1 MPIEKETEEVKQEVV
16 IKVPEQPKTSEEPL
30 DTSAE
35 FTVVQEAPDQAPTEE
50 TETKVVVDKK
60 KKPKTRKPDQPDE
73 VEAKVTLEK
82 PTKDVTEESI
92 KLPVSKDIPTEEAE
106 DEVSIKKHIPVEDRD
121 VESPKEEVTISL
133 KKRKKPAQQP
143 ESEQSEAEIT
153 IKKTTKPDEQTLTSP
168 AEEEVKFTIPKA
180 PKISEESADAE
191 VSLKQYIPDEP
202 LEEESEEHKDEPKP
216 TQTEVTES
224 EVTIKKRAPKK
235 KKELP
240 TDVSVKPK
248 PTEEDVEAD
257 VKLMPKETKEPDK
270 GEDEV
275 TIKKH
280 VPVEE
285 DEESEKIDSKPT
297 TKADEEKH
305 VDKEKEEQKPPKT
318 EESETEVTIKKPIP
332 KKKKEQ
338 SPEMALPP
346 KHKEEDVEAEV
357 KLPPKEAK
365 VPDEGE
371 DQVTIK
377 KHVPVAEDDES
388 EKPTTQLTTET
399 EVEENLKLV
408 PKKGISLDEGN
419 DAVTIKKHVPVE
431 DDETPTEFTIKPT
444 PQTENV
450 EAELPSEKLPEEGKD
465 EVTVKKHVPV
475 EIEEIAEETIVKP
488 TPKAKEV
495 EENFKITPKK
505 DQLPEEGEDDI
516 TIKKFVPSPEDDETE
531 DETILTIPKPKDEQ
545 ETEVVIKKSKK
556 HPKKVEEGEDEV
568 KIKKHVPVS
577 SEEEDT
583 VTIKKPTEDEVD
595 ETFKTKKPIKIPNE
609 EEEDEVSIKKY
620 VPMEED
626 EAEVFRK
633 KPAKPE
639 ETPEEV
645 ETQVTIKKPTKDEV
659 DETFKTK
666 KPTRVPT
673 EEEEDELSIKKY
685 IPVEEDETEVFIKKP
700 TKPEEAPKE
709 VETQVTIKRDKS
721 PVQEEAEVK
730 ITKKTKSKKPPVEE
744 AADELTVQKLKPVRK
759 PSLPQEEEKE
769 EDIPSVTFKPRV
781 SKTKEDVEQE
791 FRISLDSYAEEE
803 INLSSKIKLK
813 KPKRQPTFGEEAAE
827 ESLKIIEEVESEG
840 PAIEEIIDE
849 GSDAEELPLDD
860 DEVSESFHVAFK
872 RKPSRKYSVV
882 HEDEEDVSLS
892 IKKPHKQEDYEAA
905 EIDIKIKPKRRD
917 SVSLSED
924 VSLSITK
931 EKEVEKITIIH
942 EEEVQKGDV
951 YYSVTFYDAEA
962 DQACDLVEGERVYV
976 VETQGEWWFVKKH
989 LSEDSGWV
997 PANILMDEPQYIQF
1011 VQRKLNEKID
1021 KLPVL
1026 EKPKSSEQPR
1036 APKFL
1041 EKLKPITT
1049 HDGFSV
1055 VFQCKVEGYPRPQI
1069 TWFRQTHI
1077 IKESIDFQ
1085 MYYTEENVATL
1096 VISEV
1101 FPEDA
1106 GTFTCVAKNSA
1117 GFASSTAELTVEGPL
1132 SSHGS
1137 DRTHSISRK
1146 SLSRTSSLAD
1156 ILEGMPPVFAKK
1168 PKTQSVPEE
1177 TDVTIDAVLAAI
1189 PEPDIKWYRNGK
1201 KVTTKENITISTT
1214 SENYIYTTTIK
1225 ITKIKKKQ
1233 EGRYKIVAKNS
1244 EGHATAEFTLRVRT
1258 SEKEAPEIVEP
1269 LQSTTIRKGE
1279 TATLTTTIVGNPEPA
1294 IQWFKND
1301 KPLEALSPRR
1311 NGDTYTVIIKDA
1323 TTSDTG
1329 EYTVK
1334 ANNSLGSAITSAF
1347 LTVQEFPDNA
1357 EPPLFVKRFEEQNIP
1372 EKTPLI
1378 LRAKVTGNPI
1388 PEVTWLLN
1396 NQPLESSERVRI
1408 LYDLENIE
1416 LTIKETNSELDSGI
1430 YKCVATNSMG
1440 RASHGAPVNVEV
1452 DTVKFTKKLQKSYK
1466 NFERETIE
1474 LECETSHSVR
1484 TKWWYNGTEIS
1495 GMDHRVVIHDGR
1507 THKLIIKN
1515 VSKNDEGNYKCTV
1528 KNQKTET
1535 IVEVD
1540 QRKLE
1545 FVKKLQDLEITEKDN
1560 AILEVEITSDT
1571 ADVVWLKDGVPI
1583 TDIDDKF
1590 ETEKDRGVRKL
1601 LIRSTSIHDE
1611 GEYSCQLV
1619 DEECKADVTVIELPP
1634 EIITPLQDKT
1644 VTKGEKAVFEIE
1656 LSKGD
1661 ALAKWYKDGKEI
1673 QFSEHIQLAIDGKTQ
1688 KLKIYKSD
1696 RDDQGTYT
1704 CKVGKQSSS
1713 ATLTVNIPSC
1723 EWIKPLPEETVVPIN
1738 TDAEFEV
1745 ELSKEDAEVTW
1756 WKKDTK
1762 IESSSR
1768 YTITKSK
1775 TYRKLVVHQVTMED
1789 QYEYTCT
1796 VEKYSLKTSS
1806 KLKVGDRP
1814 SPPRGPLEVSGMTAQ
1829 SFTIQW
1835 QPPENDGNSEILE
1848 YIIESKDMKLKRD
1861 FKKIGATKGSI
1872 TDFAVSELKKDHG
1885 YKFKI
1890 YARNAVGISDPYCPD
1905 ETVIAGSRIRI
1916 EYHFAK
1922 TDETMYCLL
1931 GIFPPAKAIHKSE

>member
-1 MPIEKETEEVKQEVV
+1 
-16 IKVPEQPKTSEEPL
+16 
-30 DTSAE
+30 
-35 FTVVQEAPDQAPTEE
+35 
-50 TETKVVVDKK
+50 
-60 KKPKTRKPDQPDE
+60 
-73 VEAKVTLEK
+73 
-82 PTKDVTEESI
+82 
-92 KLPVSKDIPTEEAE
+92 
-106 DEVSIKKHIPVEDRD
+106 
-121 VESPKEEVTISL
+121 
-133 KKRKKPAQQP
+133 
-143 ESEQSEAEIT
+143 
-153 IKKTTKPDEQTLTSP
+153 
-168 AEEEVKFTIPKA
+168 
-180 PKISEESADAE
+180 
-191 VSLKQYIPDEP
+191 
-202 LEEESEEHKDEPKP
+202 
-216 TQTEVTES
+216 
-224 EVTIKKRAPKK
+224 
-235 KKELP
+235 
-240 TDVSVKPK
+240 
-248 PTEEDVEAD
+248 
-257 VKLMPKETKEPDK
+257 
-270 GEDEV
+270 
-275 TIKKH
+275 
-280 VPVEE
+280 
-285 DEESEKIDSKPT
+285 
-297 TKADEEKH
+297 
-305 VDKEKEEQKPPKT
+305 
-318 EESETEVTIKKPIP
+318 
-332 KKKKEQ
+332 
-338 SPEMALPP
+338 
-346 KHKEEDVEAEV
+346 
-357 KLPPKEAK
+357 
-365 VPDEGE
+365 
-371 DQVTIK
+371 
-377 KHVPVAEDDES
+377 
-388 EKPTTQLTTET
+388 
-399 EVEENLKLV
+399 
-408 PKKGISLDEGN
+408 
-419 DAVTIKKHVPVE
+419 
-431 DDETPTEFTIKPT
+431 
-444 PQTENV
+444 
-450 EAELPSEKLPEEGKD
+450 
-465 EVTVKKHVPV
+465 
-475 EIEEIAEETIVKP
+475 
-488 TPKAKEV
+488 
-495 EENFKITPKK
+495 
-505 DQLPEEGEDDI
+505 
-516 TIKKFVPSPEDDETE
+516 
-531 DETILTIPKPKDEQ
+531 
-545 ETEVVIKKSKK
+545 
-556 HPKKVEEGEDEV
+556 
-568 KIKKHVPVS
+568 
-577 SEEEDT
+577 
-583 VTIKKPTEDEVD
+583 
-595 ETFKTKKPIKIPNE
+595 
-609 EEEDEVSIKKY
+609 
-620 VPMEED
+620 
-626 EAEVFRK
+626 
-633 KPAKPE
+633 
-639 ETPEEV
+639 
-645 ETQVTIKKPTKDEV
+645 
-659 DETFKTK
+659 
-666 KPTRVPT
+666 
-673 EEEEDELSIKKY
+673 
-685 IPVEEDETEVFIKKP
+685 
-700 TKPEEAPKE
+700 
-709 VETQVTIKRDKS
+709 
-721 PVQEEAEVK
+721 
-730 ITKKTKSKKPPVEE
+730 
-744 AADELTVQKLKPVRK
+744 
-759 PSLPQEEEKE
+759 
-769 EDIPSVTFKPRV
+769 
-781 SKTKEDVEQE
+781 
-791 FRISLDSYAEEE
+791 
-803 INLSSKIKLK
+803 
-813 KPKRQPTFGEEAAE
+813 
-827 ESLKIIEEVESEG
+827 
-840 PAIEEIIDE
+840 
-849 GSDAEELPLDD
+849 
-860 DEVSESFHVAFK
+860 
-872 RKPSRKYSVV
+872 
-882 HEDEEDVSLS
+882 
-892 IKKPHKQEDYEAA
+892 
-905 EIDIKIKPKRRD
+905 
-917 SVSLSED
+917 
-924 VSLSITK
+924 
-931 EKEVEKITIIH
+931 
-942 EEEVQKGDV
+942 
-951 YYSVTFYDAEA
+951 
-962 DQACDLVEGERVYV
+962 
-976 VETQGEWWFVKKH
+976 
-989 LSEDSGWV
+989 
-997 PANILMDEPQYIQF
+997 
-1011 VQRKLNEKID
+1011 
-1021 KLPVL
+1021 
-1026 EKPKSSEQPR
+1026 
-1036 APKFL
+1036 
-1041 EKLKPITT
+1041 
-1049 HDGFSV
+1049 
-1055 VFQCKVEGYPRPQI
+1055 
-1069 TWFRQTHI
+1069 
-1077 IKESIDFQ
+1077 
-1085 MYYTEENVATL
+1085 
-1096 VISEV
+1096 
-1101 FPEDA
+1101 
-1106 GTFTCVAKNSA
+1106 
-1117 GFASSTAELTVEGPL
+1117 
-1132 SSHGS
+1132 
-1137 DRTHSISRK
+1137 
-1146 SLSRTSSLAD
+1146 
-1156 ILEGMPPVFAKK
+1156 MPPVFAKK

-1189 PEPDIKWYRNGK
+1189 PEPDIKWYRN
-1201 KVTTKENITISTT
+1201 
-1214 SENYIYTTTIK
+1214 
-1225 ITKIKKKQ
+1225 
-1233 EGRYKIVAKNS
+1233 
-1244 EGHATAEFTLRVRT
+1244 
-1258 SEKEAPEIVEP
+1258 
-1269 LQSTTIRKGE
+1269 
-1279 TATLTTTIVGNPEPA
+1279 
-1294 IQWFKND
+1294 
-1301 KPLEALSPRR
+1301 EALSPRR

-1931 GIFPPAKAIHKSE
+1931 GIFPPAKAIHKTPPSPPLNLKIKDLTSRSATLTWEPPENDGGSEITGYVIEKKLEFMPKWEKVYTLEAFTLEYTLENLKEKSDYIFRVYAENAIGLSAPAQTDVVQMRSLATVPSPPTPPLEIRTIGPNAIVVEWGIPESDGGAPLLGYNIAIKDTKKTMWMEIGKTPKGVQKFTIRDLQEDHEYLIRIFARNEIGLSGPLESDEPFKVLPSGDADQDDFREVTSEREPTSRSSETTTSWLRENSMDADIKSYAKGKLLRKDEYFFRIWCYATKLFK